1 MATPDPSLGPP
12 PVPEAAKAVIAGGL
26 FASLKPH
33 DVSDEEWT
41 CWMLEYGTTTSG
53 ADRREFNLW
62 WVSKVKTD
70 ILKRLVRPVEVVK
83 SRRRV
88 GRYRL
93 KPGLS
98 MQDRRPDIERSLQD
112 FGALFF
118 ETPFGYHKKL
128 LPDPGRKVSAT
139 GNIIIAWYMDSRAL
153 REPLICMGQQFPGAV
168 FFNGLAA
175 VYAVVENAEARGDRV
190 SLIVHPRNIERRMQE
205 STDIDYS
212 KHTRDWDTML
222 FDGDGKPVYA
232 YNPFG
237 MAYTVHVLPE
247 HGVPS
252 QAHVGYLPPMS
263 VSLWVSKLPGADSRF
278 WANATEPDVIRTVPE
293 LRQKAEKLA
302 AEIGA
307 RTGSSPPRVAV
318 DDPDGTPISD
328 ALFYFNSREYEGI
341 KEALLATAPFYD
353 TDWFNIFRPIATAVD
368 VYSRLSHGRRG
379 TFIIIGATEFP
390 GQFHPLKGW
399 LRAIEKQMD
408 VIFIDLAQT
417 DMSEF
422 FTHPLMIGDAGKPL
436 VKYVHV
442 GQNVDQLTERLIR
455 AIGGTIDGVALG

>member
-1 MATPDPSLGPP
+1 MKTRITELLGIRHPIVQGGMHYVGFAEMA
-12 PVPEAAKAVIAGGL
+12 AAVSSAGGL
-26 FASLKPH
+26 GIITGL
-33 DVSDEEWT
+33 T
-41 CWMLEYGTTTSG
+41 QGT
-53 ADRREFNLW
+53 
-62 WVSKVKTD
+62 
-70 ILKRLVRPVEVVK
+70 P
-83 SRRRV
+83 
-88 GRYRL
+88 
-93 KPGLS
+93 
-98 MQDRRPDIERSLQD
+98 
-112 FGALFF
+112 
-118 ETPFGYHKKL
+118 
-128 LPDPGRKVSAT
+128 
-139 GNIIIAWYMDSRAL
+139 
-153 REPLICMGQQFPGAV
+153 
-168 FFNGLAA
+168 
-175 VYAVVENAEARGDRV
+175 
-190 SLIVHPRNIERRMQE
+190 
-205 STDIDYS
+205 
-212 KHTRDWDTML
+212 
-222 FDGDGKPVYA
+222 
-232 YNPFG
+232 
-237 MAYTVHVLPE
+237 
-247 HGVPS
+247 
-252 QAHVGYLPPMS
+252 
-263 VSLWVSKLPGADSRF
+263 
-278 WANATEPDVIRTVPE
+278 
-293 LRQKAEKLA
+293 EKLA

-422 FTHPLMIGDAGKPL
+422 FTHPLMMGDAGKPL